1 MCRGRI
7 HPFHAEQVPTADAG
21 EDDGYLLTYI
31 YDSVR
36 DTSDFVVYDAK
47 TLSPE
52 PVARVRLPQ
61 RVPAGF
67 HGTFLN
73 EQQLMSQLPC
83 DIHFLLD

>member
-1 MCRGRI
+1 MQPICGC
-7 HPFHAEQVPTADAG
+7 AG

-31 YDSVR
+31 YNSVSDS
-36 DTSDFVVYDAK
+36 SDFVVYNAK
-47 TLSPE
+47 TLSPT

-73 EQQLMSQLPC
+73 ERELMSQLPF
-83 DIHFLLD
+83 DIHYQLD